1 MACSPQDKVIL
12 VGGGQATKDLD
23 QFLTYVAPAL
33 VQAVDSPGTAG
44 TYTISALGAVWV
56 CTATD
61 TWVQVVP
68 AADPP
73 SAMRLLTVA
82 PADPMA
88 ANSPGNPGEVWL
100 AATHMYTCIAANTWL
115 RFAITAW

>member
-44 TYTISALGAVWV
+44 DVHDLCPGGGLGLHRHGHLG
-56 CTATD
+56 
-61 TWVQVVP
+61 P
-68 AADPP
+68 GRSGGRPP